1 MTDKELIAAM
11 RRLSVETGSLACVG
25 CGREHSCGIHGCA
38 ILRKAADRLE
48 ELADELHRTTSKVG
62 EWIPTEQRMPEDDTV
77 CAVLVSGRPMANI
90 TLYHSLELAEY
101 NHKDG
106 WIVEMWPEWETPT
119 VTHWM
124 LLPDADMEGLT

>member
-1 MTDKELIAAM
+1 MMTDKELVQAL
-11 RRLSVETGSLACVG
+11 RNTETRSKRGLLD
-25 CGREHSCGIHGCA
+25 E
-38 ILRKAADRLE
+38 AADRLE
-48 ELADELHRTTSKVG
+48 ELADELHRTTSNVG

-90 TLYHSLELAEY
+90 KLYHSLQLAEY

-106 WIVEMWPEWETPT
+106 WILEMWPEWETKT